1 MKQKET
7 RQVTFTVNE
16 QTLELIS
23 ALKKDFNVNTTAD
36 VLRRALALARVATEN
51 AGDDHTLTIIDRN
64 NEKQKVMLAG

>member
-16 QTLELIS
+16 QTVELID
-23 ALKKDFNVNTTAD
+23 ALKRDFNVNTTAD

-51 AGDDHTLTIIDRN
+51 AGDDNTLTIIDRN
-64 NEKQKVMLAG
+64 NEKQKIMLAG

>member
-7 RQVTFTVNE
+7 RQITFMVNE
-16 QTLELIS
+16 QTLELIG

-51 AGDDHTLTIIDRN
+51 AGADNTLTIIDRN
-64 NEKQKVMLAG
+64 NERHKIMLAG

>member
-7 RQVTFTVNE
+7 RQITFTVNE
-16 QTLELIS
+16 QTLELIG

-51 AGDDHTLTIIDRN
+51 AGPDNTLTIIDRN
-64 NEKQKVMLAG
+64 NERHKIMLAG